1 MLPAHSSKSATNI
14 NETAIKRILL
24 QLIQN
29 ENLRYKQLSAT
40 NIYFLFNRPIDSCS
54 DHLIE
59 LRNFKLNRS
68 CHKYRISFR
77 DVSSSSAFEIF
88 QDEFNMLNLS
98 DDNKKTEKELE
109 DDNDEDEEIK
119 CVWYQSKIFVKGFNA
134 LKNDS
139 MWT

>member
-1 MLPAHSSKSATNI
+1 MLPSHSSKSASFI
-14 NETAIKRILL
+14 NETATLKKILL

-40 NIYFLFNRPIDSCS
+40 NIYFLFNRPIAIDSS
-54 DHLIE
+54 DLIE

-77 DVSSSSAFEIF
+77 DVSGAFEIF

-98 DDNKKTEKELE
+98 DENQQTEKELE
-109 DDNDEDEEIK
+109 QDNNEDEEIK
-119 CVWYQSKIFVKGFNA
+119 CVWYQSKIFVKGFDA

-139 MWT
+139 IWT